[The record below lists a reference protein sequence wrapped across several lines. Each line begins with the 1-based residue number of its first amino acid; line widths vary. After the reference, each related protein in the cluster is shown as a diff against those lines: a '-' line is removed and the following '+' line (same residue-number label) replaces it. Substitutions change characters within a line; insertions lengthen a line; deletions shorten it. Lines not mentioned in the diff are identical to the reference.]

1 MYKYNLLS
9 MDMKLFSSII
19 LGHISVKKSS
29 LLKFCE
35 TMYKQYKLRY
45 LFCLQINNH
54 IGGVM
59 VSMLASSVVDRG
71 FIDGVMVSMLASNV
85 VDRGFI
91 SGVMVSILAS
101 NVVDRGFFGV
111 VMISVLSPRVW

>member
-1 MYKYNLLS
+1 

-35 TMYKQYKLRY
+35 TMYKQYKLSY
-45 LFCLQINNH
+45 LFCHQINNH

-91 SGVMVSILAS
+91 SGVMISILAS
-101 NVVDRGFFGV
+101 NVVDRGFFGG